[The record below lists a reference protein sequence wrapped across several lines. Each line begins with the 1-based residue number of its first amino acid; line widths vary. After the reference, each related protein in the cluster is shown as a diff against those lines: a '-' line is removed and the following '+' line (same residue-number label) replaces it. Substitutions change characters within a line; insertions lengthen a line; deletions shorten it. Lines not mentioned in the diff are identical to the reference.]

1 MTWVCSRSSLTSLS
15 RRQGPP
21 ISLHLLGPGRPGWVT
36 TQVYPAQGS
45 PDPKARRSRGRAG
58 QENPAR
64 TSLRGTWFK
73 PRLARGNTVEIGAS
87 HGLLLSWVWEPT
99 RYQGGCDYDATR
111 TMYAAARCDGPVL
124 GSIDG
129 TGTDYPAR
137 GRSPSACGHRP
148 NQSTPLYA
156 DPRSRLLGGAGHG
169 NLDRAADPPSLQAR
183 TPASLRRGDPS
194 SVQPMRGPT
203 TSGHRP
209 GPPPV

>member
-1 MTWVCSRSSLTSLS
+1 MESAIGVECHARCCRGNAQTGWNAGAGQQAESAAGARAVDRAAAARVAQGRSILANDAADL
-15 RRQGPP
+15 
-21 ISLHLLGPGRPGWVT
+21 GRPRG
-36 TQVYPAQGS
+36 
-45 PDPKARRSRGRAG
+45 GRA
-58 QENPAR
+58 
-64 TSLRGTWFK
+64 K
-73 PRLARGNTVEIGAS
+73 PNTVEIGAS

-111 TMYAAARCDGPVL
+111 TMHAAARCDGPVL